1 MSATES
7 PPAAPPRAW
16 LIRRAAED
24 LLTWVEEARLTA
36 SARLNQKQRGAKGQ
50 YFTPAQSA
58 RFMASQFTPRGGRIG
73 LLDAGAGVGSL
84 SAAWIAQAVQWESP
98 PEHIHVTAFELE
110 PLLAEYLEA
119 TFSKAAAI
127 AESAGV
133 GLSWEVRGE
142 DFIESASASA
152 VAEFFAQTL
161 PRYDVAILN
170 PPYHKIR
177 SDSKARE
184 TLRRAGIETS
194 NLYSAFVWLAVN
206 HLTPDG
212 ELVAIT
218 PRSFCNGP
226 YFRPFRKYILKH
238 SSLDWLHVY
247 ESRDTAFADDEVLQ
261 ETLIFKL
268 TRSEE
273 QRSTVTVSSSEAGHE
288 HDVSQRQVPFDRVVL
303 SGDRESV
310 MHLPDAEGEYTAS
323 FIRQLP
329 ATLRDTGLSVSTGRV
344 VDFRCREQ
352 LRSDGGTD
360 TVPLIYPQH
369 LRDGRVEWPKTGAKK
384 PNALQLHADVESL
397 LVPAGY
403 YVLVKRF
410 SAKEERRRVTAAV
423 FDPASV
429 ACKEVGFENHLNYF
443 HEKGG
448 PLDRE
453 SAFGVAAYLNS
464 TLLDDYFR
472 TFNGHT
478 QVNASDLRAL
488 PYPSRAQLRD
498 LGSEVINT
506 QLSQRALDE
515 VVEGHLFKPQDSKMP
530 PSGAEKIREAT
541 EILRAL
547 GLPNDQLNDRSAL
560 TLLALADVHPD
571 SHWLAASQPM
581 IGVTPIMDF
590 ARDRYGKQYAPNT
603 RETFRRFT
611 LHQFVEAGLVRANPD
626 NPNRAVNSPKYCYQL
641 TTEALTLIRHFG
653 TKAWTKALQEHKST
667 LGELR
672 VRWAAERDMQRIP
685 ITLPQGV
692 GLSLSPGGQNE
703 LVKQILSEFL
713 PRFTPGGH
721 VVYLGDTEQKDLY
734 YDREYLAALGVT
746 PLDDHGKMPDVV
758 VHFAA
763 KDWLVL
769 IEAVTSHGPVNPKR
783 QEELK
788 RLFGKSRAGLVFVST
803 FLTKQDL
810 SKYFRD
816 IAWETDVWVAES
828 PTHMLHFNGTRFL
841 GPY

>member
-7 PPAAPPRAW
+7 PPAAPPLGW

-24 LLTWVEEARLTA
+24 LLAAVEEARLTA

-50 YFTPAQSA
+50 YFTPAQTA
-58 RFMASQFTPRGGRIG
+58 RFMASQFTPRGGRIR

-84 SAAWIAQAVQWESP
+84 SAAWIAQAAQWESP

-119 TFSKAAAI
+119 TFSKAAAV
-127 AESAGV
+127 AAGAGV

-152 VAEFFAQTL
+152 VAELFAQTL

-194 NLYSAFVWLAVN
+194 NLYSAFVWLAVS
-206 HLTPDG
+206 HLTRDG

-226 YFRPFRKYILKH
+226 YFRPFRKYLLEQ

-261 ETLIFKL
+261 ETLIFKV
-268 TRSEE
+268 TRAED

-288 HDVSQRQVPFDRVVL
+288 HDVSQRQLPYGRVVL
-303 SGDRESV
+303 SDDRESV
-310 MHLPDAEGEYTAS
+310 IHLPDEEGEYTAS

-329 ATLRDTGLSVSTGRV
+329 ATLRETGLSVSTGKV

-352 LRSDGGTD
+352 LRSDASAD

-369 LRDGRVEWPKTGAKK
+369 FLNGRVEWPKTGAKK
-384 PNALQLHADVESL
+384 PNALQIHADVESL

-423 FDPASV
+423 FDPSSV
-429 ACKEVGFENHLNYF
+429 ACEQVGFENHLNYF
-443 HEKGG
+443 HAQGA
-448 PLDRE
+448 PLNKE
-453 SAFGVAAYLNS
+453 CAFGLAAYLNS

-478 QVNASDLRAL
+478 QVNASDLKSL
-488 PYPSRAQLRD
+488 PYPSRAQLQE
-498 LGSEVINT
+498 LGRLVLNS
-506 QLSQRALDE
+506 ALPQPELDT
-515 VVEGHLFKPQDSKMP
+515 VVEEHLFKPQDSEMP
-530 PSGAEKIREAT
+530 SAGAEKILEAT

-626 NPNRAVNSPKYCYQL
+626 DPNRPVNSPKYCYQL

-653 TKAWTKALQEHKST
+653 TKAWLKALEAHKSA
-667 LGELR
+667 LGELKM
-672 VRWAAERDMQRIP
+672 RWAAEREMQKIP
-685 ITLPQGV
+685 ITLPQG
-692 GLSLSPGGQNE
+692 GELALSPGGQNE
-703 LVKQILSEFL
+703 LVKLIVREFL

-721 VVYLGDTEQKDLY
+721 VVYLGDTEQKDLF
-734 YDREYLAALGVT
+734 YDRECLRALGVT

-803 FLTKQDL
+803 FLTRQDL
-810 SKYFRD
+810 SKYLRD
-816 IAWETDVWVAES
+816 IAWETDVWVAEAPS
-828 PTHMLHFNGTRFL
+828 HMLHFNGERFL